1 MHCGGDDDD
10 EEEEDEDEDKMDDD
24 DDDNNDED
32 HARIQE
38 MTDFYLVW
46 NIFSQLRTL
55 TNRKSVPQ
63 DICNN
68 RLSFSSMI
76 NHLIFSISSDY

>member
-1 MHCGGDDDD
+1 MIVQQVSALTCQQDLQKLWCVNILATLLVIGALHVLWPMVNNDDDD

-38 MTDFYLVW
+38 MTDFYLV
-46 NIFSQLRTL
+46 
-55 TNRKSVPQ
+55 
-63 DICNN
+63 
-68 RLSFSSMI
+68 
-76 NHLIFSISSDY
+76 